1 LPEKLIDPYGRTI
14 DYLRLSIT
22 EQCNLNCVYC
32 RSESKNCRMGTV
44 EKGLTV
50 KECTAIA
57 EAAVGLGMKR
67 IRLTGGEPLVH
78 PGILDIISHLS
89 SLDGLEDLSLTTN
102 GTLLEGMAGKLAGAG
117 LDRVNISLDTLDG
130 ESYRRVTGGGNI
142 NKVLRGIEKSAEAG
156 LTPVKINVVLLNGI
170 NAHEIRKFI
179 ELTRV
184 KALDIR
190 FIEYMPFLGNQV
202 WHQYFLP
209 LDKVKE
215 IAKSIAPIES
225 VKGEHGGPAKYF
237 RLQGALGKIGLIS
250 TLSRHICRVCNR
262 LRVTSDGAL
271 KPCLF
276 SADEIDVKALLTDRE
291 TLKLKFREAIKM
303 KPDPAR
309 VRTDPYERVKQFKQK
324 RTMSQIGG

>member
-1 LPEKLIDPYGRTI
+1 MPEKLIDPYGRTI

-156 LTPVKINVVLLNGI
+156 LTPVKI
-170 NAHEIRKFI
+170 
-179 ELTRV
+179 
-184 KALDIR
+184 
-190 FIEYMPFLGNQV
+190 
-202 WHQYFLP
+202 
-209 LDKVKE
+209 
-215 IAKSIAPIES
+215 
-225 VKGEHGGPAKYF
+225 
-237 RLQGALGKIGLIS
+237 
-250 TLSRHICRVCNR
+250 
-262 LRVTSDGAL
+262 
-271 KPCLF
+271 
-276 SADEIDVKALLTDRE
+276 
-291 TLKLKFREAIKM
+291 
-303 KPDPAR
+303 
-309 VRTDPYERVKQFKQK
+309 
-324 RTMSQIGG
+324 